1 MDREQLKNE
10 LEALSKHQGHEGL
23 IEIEDVLGLMEVA
36 EIKVIKLHA
45 MLKSFE
51 GENDLRQI

>member
-1 MDREQLKNE
+1 MDREILKSE
-10 LEALSKHQGHEGL
+10 LESLSKHQGHEGL

-36 EIKVIKLHA
+36 ETRVMKLRG

-51 GENDLRQI
+51 GENDLR